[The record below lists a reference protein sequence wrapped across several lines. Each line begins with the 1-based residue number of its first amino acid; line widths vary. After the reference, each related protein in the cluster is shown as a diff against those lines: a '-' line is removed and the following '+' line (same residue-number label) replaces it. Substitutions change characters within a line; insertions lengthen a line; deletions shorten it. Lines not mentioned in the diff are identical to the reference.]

1 MSAFSFVDI
10 AMGSEKK
17 GERPEE
23 GASICNPLEAAAVT
37 QMLADYN
44 VRVPIAPPDAG

>member
-1 MSAFSFVDI
+1 MKNL
-10 AMGSEKK
+10 EK
-17 GERPEE
+17 
-23 GASICNPLEAAAVT
+23 AVEAAAVT